1 MADGMLT
8 RMRQNAERRIS
19 DFANQSQRYSRGE
32 IGLGDQMLQGAAN
45 AVGLFTDVPAEMFMS
60 AASAVTP
67 DIVKRGIRDLGN
79 QLMDTEAAKAA
90 AQYLQQ
96 NPDMAK
102 RLGYGLDLGAVAP
115 VVGAA
120 RTAARGAKQGIRE
133 LSLEAPN
140 RQPYFYGSGVGGKAA
155 SIGITAP
162 QALIDTL
169 DPRAVASRRE
179 GVPMSVRRSAA
190 PITEN
195 RISKYNEL
203 NAKADKTDADNK
215 FIREFKEDLS
225 YLEGQLDQTQLIKY
239 GRGQEPQGI
248 IKDFE
253 GLQAVALGKLDV
265 PTVKEATANSVQLQK
280 SNITLDDNVI
290 NTVVNRIKQAQGV
303 DDALVVIRNP
313 TAFSDIAKE
322 TLKGKSTEAS
332 FLFHATQQVRKM
344 FPDKKE
350 FSQDELVEFA
360 AMSKIMDK
368 TMVNKESGKPLNAAE
383 RFINKMTES
392 SKYTTKTSRQ
402 QAYDKIEQ
410 YFKYRKMEDSGQKM
424 TKGQQAAYEQAQA
437 MIDKAKSKIKVEDGV
452 VYIRGSH
459 LSAAKGLGGVGGEWV
474 LNTKGDT
481 VHFIHD
487 KNDLFGMTPPGD
499 KQVISIAVPNGY
511 NVFNKPSKTLP
522 APDKA
527 KKKQFQE
534 NLAARG
540 AEPAG
545 ATRVGLLT
553 QTARAVNQ
561 DRPRVRPT
569 DVAPA
574 VKTVGTLTAVPTGT
588 AVAGTMGDRS
598 NEERR

>member
-1 MADGMLT
+1 MADGMFD
-8 RMRQNAERRIS
+8 RMQQNAQRRVD
-19 DFANQSQRYSRGE
+19 DFVSQTRRYNRGE

-45 AVGLFTDVPAEMFMS
+45 TVGLFTDVPAEMFMT

-67 DIVKRGIRDLGN
+67 DIVKRGIRDIGN

-90 AQYLQQ
+90 TQYLQQ

-102 RLGYGLDLGAVAP
+102 RLGYGLDLGAVVPAA
-115 VVGAA
+115 GAA
-120 RTAARGAKQGIRE
+120 RTGTRA

-140 RQPYFYGSGVGGKAA
+140 RQPYFYGSGMGGQLASVGV
-155 SIGITAP
+155 TAP
-162 QALIDTL
+162 RAVADTL
-169 DPRAVASRRE
+169 SPSAVASRRQ
-179 GVPMSVRRSAA
+179 GLPMSVRRSAA

-195 RISKYNEL
+195 RITRYNEL
-203 NAKADKTDADNK
+203 NAKADKTEADNK
-215 FIREFKEDLS
+215 FLREFKEDLS
-225 YLEGQLDQTQLIKY
+225 YLEGQLDQTQLIQY
-239 GRGQEPQGI
+239 GRGTETQGI
-248 IKDFE
+248 IKEFE
-253 GLQAVALGKLDV
+253 NLQAVALGSLDV
-265 PTVKEATANSVQLQK
+265 PTIKNAVANSPALRK
-280 SNITLDDNVI
+280 NNITLDDNII
-290 NTVVNRIKQAQGV
+290 NTVVDRIKQAQGV
-303 DDALVVIRNP
+303 DDALVVVRNP

-332 FLFHATQQVRKM
+332 FLFHGMQQIRKL
-344 FPDKKE
+344 FPNKTE

-360 AMSKIMDK
+360 ALSKMMDK

-392 SKYTTKTSRQ
+392 SKYTTKNTRQ
-402 QAYDKIEQ
+402 QTYTKIEQ
-410 YFKYRKMEDSGQKM
+410 YFKYKKMEDSGQKM

-437 MIDKAKSKIKVEDGV
+437 MLDKAKSKIKVEDGV
-452 VYIRGSH
+452 VYVRGSH
-459 LSAAKGLGGVGGEWV
+459 LSAAKGLGGVLDEIV
-474 LNTKGDT
+474 INTKGDT
-481 VHFIHD
+481 VHFIAD

-511 NVFNKPSKTLP
+511 NVFNKPSKTVP

-527 KKKQFQE
+527 QKRQFQE

-553 QTARAVNQ
+553 QTARAINQ
-561 DRPRVRPT
+561 ERPRVRPT

-574 VKTVGTLTAVPTGT
+574 AGVATGT
-588 AVAGTMGDRS
+588 AVAGTVGDRT
-598 NEERR
+598 NEE

>member
-1 MADGMLT
+1 MADGMFD
-8 RMRQNAERRIS
+8 RMQQNAQRRVD
-19 DFANQSQRYSRGE
+19 DFVSQTRRYNRGE

-45 AVGLFTDVPAEMFMS
+45 TVGLFTDVPAEMFMT

-67 DIVKRGIRDLGN
+67 DIVKRGIRDIGN

-90 AQYLQQ
+90 TQYLQQ

-102 RLGYGLDLGAVAP
+102 RLGYGLDLGAVVPAA
-115 VVGAA
+115 GAA
-120 RTAARGAKQGIRE
+120 RTGTRA

-140 RQPYFYGSGVGGKAA
+140 RQPYFYGSGMGGQLASVGV
-155 SIGITAP
+155 TAP
-162 QALIDTL
+162 RAVADTL
-169 DPRAVASRRE
+169 SPSAVASRRQ
-179 GVPMSVRRSAA
+179 GLPMSVRRSAA

-195 RISKYNEL
+195 RITRYNEL
-203 NAKADKTDADNK
+203 NAKADKTEADNK
-215 FIREFKEDLS
+215 FLREFKEDLS
-225 YLEGQLDQTQLIKY
+225 YLEGQLDQTQLIQY
-239 GRGQEPQGI
+239 GRGTETQGI
-248 IKDFE
+248 VKEFE
-253 GLQAVALGKLDV
+253 NLQAVALGSLDV
-265 PTVKEATANSVQLQK
+265 PTIKNAVANSPALRK
-280 SNITLDDNVI
+280 NNITLDDNII
-290 NTVVNRIKQAQGV
+290 NTVVDRIKQAQGV
-303 DDALVVIRNP
+303 DDALVVVRNP

-332 FLFHATQQVRKM
+332 FLFHGMQQIRKL
-344 FPDKKE
+344 FPNKTE

-360 AMSKIMDK
+360 ALSKMMDK

-392 SKYTTKTSRQ
+392 SKYTTKNTRQ
-402 QAYDKIEQ
+402 QTYTKIEQ
-410 YFKYRKMEDSGQKM
+410 YFKYKKMEDSGQKM

-437 MIDKAKSKIKVEDGV
+437 MLDKAKSKIKVEDGV
-452 VYIRGSH
+452 VYVRGSH
-459 LSAAKGLGGVGGEWV
+459 LSAAKGLGGVLDEIV
-474 LNTKGDT
+474 INTKGDT
-481 VHFIHD
+481 VHFIAD

-511 NVFNKPSKTLP
+511 NVFNKPSKTVP

-527 KKKQFQE
+527 QKRQFQE

-553 QTARAVNQ
+553 QTARAINQ
-561 DRPRVRPT
+561 ERPRVRPT

-574 VKTVGTLTAVPTGT
+574 AGVATGT
-588 AVAGTMGDRS
+588 AVAGTVGDRT
-598 NEERR
+598 NEE

>member
-1 MADGMLT
+1 MFD
-8 RMRQNAERRIS
+8 RMQQNAQRRVD
-19 DFANQSQRYSRGE
+19 DFVSQTRRYNRGE

-45 AVGLFTDVPAEMFMS
+45 TVGLFTDVPAEMFMT

-67 DIVKRGIRDLGN
+67 DIVKRGIRDIGN

-90 AQYLQQ
+90 TQYLQQ

-102 RLGYGLDLGAVAP
+102 RLGYGLDLGAVVPAA
-115 VVGAA
+115 GAA
-120 RTAARGAKQGIRE
+120 RTGTRA

-140 RQPYFYGSGVGGKAA
+140 RQPYFYGSGMGGQLASVGV
-155 SIGITAP
+155 TAP
-162 QALIDTL
+162 RAVADTL
-169 DPRAVASRRE
+169 SPSAVASRRQ
-179 GVPMSVRRSAA
+179 GLPMSVRRSAA

-195 RISKYNEL
+195 RITRYNEL
-203 NAKADKTDADNK
+203 NAKADKTEADNK
-215 FIREFKEDLS
+215 FLREFKEDLS
-225 YLEGQLDQTQLIKY
+225 YLEGQLDQTQLIQY
-239 GRGQEPQGI
+239 GRGTETQGI
-248 IKDFE
+248 IKEFE
-253 GLQAVALGKLDV
+253 NLQAVALGSLDV
-265 PTVKEATANSVQLQK
+265 PTIKNAVANSPALRK
-280 SNITLDDNVI
+280 NNITLDDNII
-290 NTVVNRIKQAQGV
+290 NTVVDRIKQAQGV
-303 DDALVVIRNP
+303 DDALVVVRNP

-332 FLFHATQQVRKM
+332 FLFHGMQQIRKL
-344 FPDKKE
+344 FPNKTE

-360 AMSKIMDK
+360 ALSKMMDK

-392 SKYTTKTSRQ
+392 SKYTTKNTRQ
-402 QAYDKIEQ
+402 QTYTKIEQ
-410 YFKYRKMEDSGQKM
+410 YFKYKKMEDSGQKM

-437 MIDKAKSKIKVEDGV
+437 MLDKAKSKIKVEDGV
-452 VYIRGSH
+452 VYVRGSH
-459 LSAAKGLGGVGGEWV
+459 LSAAKGLGGVLDEIV
-474 LNTKGDT
+474 INTKGDT
-481 VHFIHD
+481 VHFIAD

-511 NVFNKPSKTLP
+511 NVFNKPSKTVP

-527 KKKQFQE
+527 QKRQFQE

-553 QTARAVNQ
+553 QTARAINQ
-561 DRPRVRPT
+561 ERPRVRPA

-574 VKTVGTLTAVPTGT
+574 AGVATGT
-588 AVAGTMGDRS
+588 AVAGTVGDRT
-598 NEERR
+598 NEE

>member
-1 MADGMLT
+1 MFD
-8 RMRQNAERRIS
+8 RMQQNAQRRVD
-19 DFANQSQRYSRGE
+19 DFVSQTRRYNRGE

-45 AVGLFTDVPAEMFMS
+45 TVGLFTDVPAELFMT

-67 DIVKRGIRDLGN
+67 DIVKRGIKDIGN

-102 RLGYGLDLGAVAP
+102 RLGYGLDLGAVVPAA
-115 VVGAA
+115 GAA
-120 RTAARGAKQGIRE
+120 RTGTRA

-140 RQPYFYGSGVGGKAA
+140 RQPYFYGSGVGGQLA
-155 SIGITAP
+155 SVGVTAP
-162 QALIDTL
+162 RAVADTL
-169 DPRAVASRRE
+169 SPSAVASRRQ
-179 GVPMSVRRSAA
+179 GLPMSVRRSAA

-195 RISKYNEL
+195 RITRYNEL
-203 NAKADKTDADNK
+203 NAKADKTEADNK
-215 FIREFKEDLS
+215 FLREFKEDLS
-225 YLEGQLDQTQLIKY
+225 YLEGQLDQTQLIQY
-239 GRGQEPQGI
+239 GRGTETQGI
-248 IKDFE
+248 VKEFE
-253 GLQAVALGKLDV
+253 NLQAIALGSLDV
-265 PTVKEATANSVQLQK
+265 PTIKSAVANSPALRK
-280 SNITLDDNVI
+280 NNITLDDNII
-290 NTVVNRIKQAQGV
+290 NTVVDRIKQAQGV
-303 DDALVVIRNP
+303 DDALVVVRNP

-332 FLFHATQQVRKM
+332 FLFHGMQQIRKL
-344 FPDKKE
+344 FPNKTE

-360 AMSKIMDK
+360 ALSKMMDK

-392 SKYTTKTSRQ
+392 SKYTTKNTRQ
-402 QAYDKIEQ
+402 QTYTKIEQ
-410 YFKYRKMEDSGQKM
+410 YFKYKKMEDSGQKM

-437 MIDKAKSKIKVEDGV
+437 MLDKAKSKIKVEDGV
-452 VYIRGSH
+452 VYVRGSH
-459 LSAAKGLGGVGGEWV
+459 LSAAKGLGGVLDEIV
-474 LNTKGDT
+474 MNTKGDM
-481 VHFIHD
+481 VHFIAD

-499 KQVISIAVPNGY
+499 KQVISVAVPNGY
-511 NVFNKPSKTLP
+511 NVFNKPSKTVP

-527 KKKQFQE
+527 QKRQFQE

-553 QTARAVNQ
+553 QTARAINQ
-561 DRPRVRPT
+561 ERPRVRPT

-574 VKTVGTLTAVPTGT
+574 AGVATGT
-588 AVAGTMGDRS
+588 AVAGTVGDRT
-598 NEERR
+598 NEEQR

>member
-1 MADGMLT
+1 MFD
-8 RMRQNAERRIS
+8 RMQQNAQRRVD
-19 DFANQSQRYSRGE
+19 DFVSQTRRYNRGE

-45 AVGLFTDVPAEMFMS
+45 TVGLFTDVPAEMFMT

-67 DIVKRGIRDLGN
+67 DIVKRGIRDIGN

-90 AQYLQQ
+90 TQYLQQ

-102 RLGYGLDLGAVAP
+102 RLGYGLDLGAVVPAA
-115 VVGAA
+115 GAA
-120 RTAARGAKQGIRE
+120 RTGTRA

-140 RQPYFYGSGVGGKAA
+140 RQPYFYGSGMGGQLASVGV
-155 SIGITAP
+155 TAP
-162 QALIDTL
+162 RAVADTL
-169 DPRAVASRRE
+169 SPSAVASRRQ
-179 GVPMSVRRSAA
+179 GLPMSVRRSAA

-195 RISKYNEL
+195 RITRYNEL
-203 NAKADKTDADNK
+203 NAKADKTEADNK
-215 FIREFKEDLS
+215 FLREFKEDLS
-225 YLEGQLDQTQLIKY
+225 YLEGQLDQTQLIQY
-239 GRGQEPQGI
+239 GRGTETQGI
-248 IKDFE
+248 VKEFE
-253 GLQAVALGKLDV
+253 NLQAVALGSLDV
-265 PTVKEATANSVQLQK
+265 PTIKNAVANSPALRK
-280 SNITLDDNVI
+280 NNITLDDNII
-290 NTVVNRIKQAQGV
+290 NTVVDRIKQAQGV
-303 DDALVVIRNP
+303 DDALVVVRNP

-332 FLFHATQQVRKM
+332 FLFHGMQQIRKL
-344 FPDKKE
+344 FPNKTE

-360 AMSKIMDK
+360 ALSKMMDK

-392 SKYTTKTSRQ
+392 SKYTTKNTRQ
-402 QAYDKIEQ
+402 QTYTKIEQ
-410 YFKYRKMEDSGQKM
+410 YFKYKKMEDSGQKM

-437 MIDKAKSKIKVEDGV
+437 MLDKAKSKIKVEDGV
-452 VYIRGSH
+452 VYVRGSH
-459 LSAAKGLGGVGGEWV
+459 LSAAKGLGGVLDEIV
-474 LNTKGDT
+474 INTKGDT
-481 VHFIHD
+481 VHFIAD

-511 NVFNKPSKTLP
+511 NVFNKPSKTVP

-527 KKKQFQE
+527 QKRQFQE

-553 QTARAVNQ
+553 QTARAINQ
-561 DRPRVRPT
+561 ERPRVRPT

-574 VKTVGTLTAVPTGT
+574 AGVATGT
-588 AVAGTMGDRS
+588 AVAGTVGDRT
-598 NEERR
+598 NEE

>member
-1 MADGMLT
+1 MFD
-8 RMRQNAERRIS
+8 RMQQNAQRRVD
-19 DFANQSQRYSRGE
+19 DFVSQTRRYNRGE

-45 AVGLFTDVPAEMFMS
+45 TVGLFTDVPAELFMT

-67 DIVKRGIRDLGN
+67 DIVKRGIKDIGN

-102 RLGYGLDLGAVAP
+102 RLGYGLDLGAVVPAA
-115 VVGAA
+115 GAA
-120 RTAARGAKQGIRE
+120 RTGTRA

-140 RQPYFYGSGVGGKAA
+140 RQPYFYGSGVGGQLA
-155 SIGITAP
+155 SVGVTAP
-162 QALIDTL
+162 RAVADTL
-169 DPRAVASRRE
+169 SPSAVASRRQ
-179 GVPMSVRRSAA
+179 GLPMSVRRSAA

-195 RISKYNEL
+195 RITRYNEL
-203 NAKADKTDADNK
+203 NAKADKTEADNK
-215 FIREFKEDLS
+215 FLREFKEDLS
-225 YLEGQLDQTQLIKY
+225 YLEGQLDQTQLIQY
-239 GRGQEPQGI
+239 GRGTETQGI
-248 IKDFE
+248 VKEFE
-253 GLQAVALGKLDV
+253 NLQAIALGSLDV
-265 PTVKEATANSVQLQK
+265 PTIKSAVANSPALRK
-280 SNITLDDNVI
+280 NNITLDDNII
-290 NTVVNRIKQAQGV
+290 NTVVDRIKQAQGV
-303 DDALVVIRNP
+303 DDALVVVRNP

-332 FLFHATQQVRKM
+332 FLFHGMQQIRKL
-344 FPDKKE
+344 FPNKTE

-360 AMSKIMDK
+360 ALSKMMDK

-392 SKYTTKTSRQ
+392 SKYTTKNTRQ
-402 QAYDKIEQ
+402 QTYTKIEQ
-410 YFKYRKMEDSGQKM
+410 YFKYKKMEDSGQKM

-437 MIDKAKSKIKVEDGV
+437 MLDKAKSKIKVEDGV
-452 VYIRGSH
+452 VYVRGSH
-459 LSAAKGLGGVGGEWV
+459 LSAAKGLGGVLDEIV
-474 LNTKGDT
+474 MNTKGDM
-481 VHFIHD
+481 VHFIAD

-511 NVFNKPSKTLP
+511 NVFNKPSKTVP

-527 KKKQFQE
+527 QKRQFQE

-553 QTARAVNQ
+553 QTARAINQ
-561 DRPRVRPT
+561 ERPRVRPT

-574 VKTVGTLTAVPTGT
+574 AGVATGT
-588 AVAGTMGDRS
+588 AVAGTVGDRT
-598 NEERR
+598 NEEQR

>member
-1 MADGMLT
+1 MADGMFD
-8 RMRQNAERRIS
+8 RMQQNAQRRVD
-19 DFANQSQRYSRGE
+19 DFVSQTRRYNRGE

-45 AVGLFTDVPAEMFMS
+45 TVGLFTDVPAEMFMT

-67 DIVKRGIRDLGN
+67 DIVKRGIKDIGN

-90 AQYLQQ
+90 TQYLQQ

-102 RLGYGLDLGAVAP
+102 RLGYGLDLGAVVPAA
-115 VVGAA
+115 GAA
-120 RTAARGAKQGIRE
+120 RTGTRA

-140 RQPYFYGSGVGGKAA
+140 RQPYFYGSGMGGQLASVGV
-155 SIGITAP
+155 TAP
-162 QALIDTL
+162 RAVADTL
-169 DPRAVASRRE
+169 SPSAVASRRQ
-179 GVPMSVRRSAA
+179 GLPMSVRRSAA

-195 RISKYNEL
+195 RITRYNEL
-203 NAKADKTDADNK
+203 NAKADKTEADNK
-215 FIREFKEDLS
+215 FLREFKEDLS
-225 YLEGQLDQTQLIKY
+225 YLEGQLDQTQLIQY
-239 GRGQEPQGI
+239 GRGTETQGI
-248 IKDFE
+248 IKEFE
-253 GLQAVALGKLDV
+253 NLQAVALGSLDV
-265 PTVKEATANSVQLQK
+265 PTIKNAVANSPALRK
-280 SNITLDDNVI
+280 NNITLDDNII
-290 NTVVNRIKQAQGV
+290 NTVVDRIKQAQGV
-303 DDALVVIRNP
+303 DDALVVVRNP

-332 FLFHATQQVRKM
+332 FLFHGMQQIRKL
-344 FPDKKE
+344 FPNKTE

-360 AMSKIMDK
+360 ALSKMMDK

-392 SKYTTKTSRQ
+392 SKYTTKNTRQ
-402 QAYDKIEQ
+402 QTYTKIEQ
-410 YFKYRKMEDSGQKM
+410 YFKYKKMEDSGQKM

-437 MIDKAKSKIKVEDGV
+437 MLDKAKSKIKVEDGV
-452 VYIRGSH
+452 VYVRGSH
-459 LSAAKGLGGVGGEWV
+459 LSAAKGLGGVLDEIV
-474 LNTKGDT
+474 INTKGDT
-481 VHFIHD
+481 VHFIAD

-511 NVFNKPSKTLP
+511 NVFNKPSKTVP

-527 KKKQFQE
+527 QKRQFQE

-553 QTARAVNQ
+553 QTARAINQ
-561 DRPRVRPT
+561 ERPRVRPT

-574 VKTVGTLTAVPTGT
+574 AGVATGT
-588 AVAGTMGDRS
+588 AVAGTVGDRT
-598 NEERR
+598 NEE

>member
-1 MADGMLT
+1 MADGMFD
-8 RMRQNAERRIS
+8 RMQQNAQRRVD
-19 DFANQSQRYSRGE
+19 DFVSQTRRYNRGE
-32 IGLGDQMLQGAAN
+32 IGMGDQMLQGAAN
-45 AVGLFTDVPAEMFMS
+45 TVGLFTDVPAEMFMT

-67 DIVKRGIRDLGN
+67 DIVKRGIKDIGN

-90 AQYLQQ
+90 TQYLQQ

-102 RLGYGLDLGAVAP
+102 RLGYGLDLGAVVPAA
-115 VVGAA
+115 GAA
-120 RTAARGAKQGIRE
+120 RTGARA

-140 RQPYFYGSGVGGKAA
+140 RQPWFYGSGLGGQLASVGV
-155 SIGITAP
+155 TAP
-162 QALIDTL
+162 RAVADTL

-179 GVPMSVRRSAA
+179 GMPMSVRRSAA

-195 RISKYNEL
+195 RIARYNEL
-203 NAKADKTDADNK
+203 STKADKTEADNK
-215 FIREFKEDLS
+215 FLREFKEDLS
-225 YLEGQLDQTQLIKY
+225 YLEGQLDQTQLIQY
-239 GRGQEPQGI
+239 GRGTETQGI
-248 IKDFE
+248 IKEFE
-253 GLQAVALGKLDV
+253 NLQAVALGSLDV
-265 PTVKEATANSVQLQK
+265 PTIKNAVANSPALRK
-280 SNITLDDNVI
+280 NNITLDDNII
-290 NTVVNRIKQAQGV
+290 NTVVDRIKQAQGV
-303 DDALVVIRNP
+303 DDALVVVRNP

-332 FLFHATQQVRKM
+332 FLFHGMQQIRKM

-360 AMSKIMDK
+360 ALSKIMDK

-392 SKYTTKTSRQ
+392 SKYTTKNTRQ
-402 QAYDKIEQ
+402 QAYDKITQ
-410 YFKYRKMEDSGQKM
+410 FFKYKKILDTGGKL

-437 MIDKAKSKIKVEDGV
+437 MIEKAKSKIKVEDGV
-452 VYIRGSH
+452 VYVRGSH
-459 LSAAKGLGGVGGEWV
+459 LSAAKGLGGVGNEFIG
-474 LNTKGDT
+474 NTKGDM

-499 KQVISIAVPNGY
+499 KQVISVAVPNGY
-511 NVFNKPSKTLP
+511 NVFNPSPKGASGADST
-522 APDKA
+522 A
-527 KKKQFQE
+527 KRQFQE

-553 QTARAVNQ
+553 QTARAINQ
-561 DRPRVRPT
+561 ERPSVRPT

-574 VKTVGTLTAVPTGT
+574 AGFATGT
-588 AVAGTMGDRS
+588 AVAGTVGDRT
-598 NEERR
+598 NEEQR

>member
-1 MADGMLT
+1 MFD
-8 RMRQNAERRIS
+8 RMQQNAQRRVD
-19 DFANQSQRYSRGE
+19 DFVSQTRRYNRGE

-45 AVGLFTDVPAEMFMS
+45 TVGLFTDVPAEMFMT

-67 DIVKRGIRDLGN
+67 DIVKRGIRDIGN

-90 AQYLQQ
+90 TQYLQQ

-102 RLGYGLDLGAVAP
+102 RLGYGLDLGAVVPAA
-115 VVGAA
+115 GAA
-120 RTAARGAKQGIRE
+120 RTGTRA

-140 RQPYFYGSGVGGKAA
+140 RQPYFYGSGMGGQLASVGV
-155 SIGITAP
+155 TAP
-162 QALIDTL
+162 RAVADTL
-169 DPRAVASRRE
+169 SPSAVASRRQ
-179 GVPMSVRRSAA
+179 GLPMSVRRSAA

-195 RISKYNEL
+195 RITRYNEL
-203 NAKADKTDADNK
+203 NAKADKTEADNK
-215 FIREFKEDLS
+215 FLREFKEDLS
-225 YLEGQLDQTQLIKY
+225 YLEGQLDQTQLIQY
-239 GRGQEPQGI
+239 GRGTETQGI
-248 IKDFE
+248 IKEFE
-253 GLQAVALGKLDV
+253 NLQAVALGSLDV
-265 PTVKEATANSVQLQK
+265 PTIKNAVANSPALRK
-280 SNITLDDNVI
+280 NNITLDDNII
-290 NTVVNRIKQAQGV
+290 NTVVDRIKQAQGV
-303 DDALVVIRNP
+303 DDALVVVRNP

-332 FLFHATQQVRKM
+332 FLFHGMQQIRKL
-344 FPDKKE
+344 FPNKTE

-360 AMSKIMDK
+360 ALSKMMDK

-392 SKYTTKTSRQ
+392 SKYTTKNTRQ
-402 QAYDKIEQ
+402 QTYTKIEQ
-410 YFKYRKMEDSGQKM
+410 YFKYKKMEDSGQKM

-437 MIDKAKSKIKVEDGV
+437 MLDKAKSKIKVEDGV
-452 VYIRGSH
+452 VYVRGSH
-459 LSAAKGLGGVGGEWV
+459 LSAAKGLGGVLDEIV
-474 LNTKGDT
+474 INTKGDT
-481 VHFIHD
+481 VHFIAD

-511 NVFNKPSKTLP
+511 NVFNKPSKTVP

-527 KKKQFQE
+527 QKRQFQE

-553 QTARAVNQ
+553 QTARAINQ
-561 DRPRVRPT
+561 ERPRVRPT

-574 VKTVGTLTAVPTGT
+574 AGVATGT
-588 AVAGTMGDRS
+588 AVAGTVGDRT
-598 NEERR
+598 NEE

>member
-1 MADGMLT
+1 MADGMLQ
-8 RMRQNAERRIS
+8 RMRQNAERRIT
-19 DFANQSQRYSRGE
+19 DFANQSRRYSRGE
-32 IGLGDQMLQGAAN
+32 IGVGDQMLQGAAN
-45 AVGLFTDVPAEMFMS
+45 AVGMFTDVPAEMFMT

-102 RLGYGLDLGAVAP
+102 RLGYGLDLGAVVPAA
-115 VVGAA
+115 GAA
-120 RTAARGAKQGIRE
+120 RTGTRA

-140 RQPYFYGSGVGGKAA
+140 RQPYFYGSGVGGQLA
-155 SIGITAP
+155 SVGVTAP
-162 QALIDTL
+162 RAVADTL

-190 PITEN
+190 PITES
-195 RISKYNEL
+195 RISRFNEL
-203 NAKADKTDADNK
+203 QKKKDRTAEENT
-215 FIREFKEDLS
+215 FLREFKEDLS

-239 GRGQEPQGI
+239 GRGEEAQGI

-253 GLQAVALGKLDV
+253 GLQAVAVGELDV
-265 PTVKEATANSVQLQK
+265 PTIKTAVADSSQLQK
-280 SNITLDDNVI
+280 SNITMDDSTI
-290 NTVVNRIKQAQGV
+290 ETVVNRIKAAQGV
-303 DDALVVIRNP
+303 DDALVVVRNP

-322 TLKGKSTEAS
+322 SLKGKSAEAS
-332 FLFHATQQVRKM
+332 FLFHGMQQIRKM

-360 AMSKIMDK
+360 ALAKMMDK

-392 SKYTTKTSRQ
+392 SKYTTKNTRQ
-402 QAYDKIEQ
+402 QAYTKIEQ
-410 YFKYRKMEDSGQKM
+410 YFKYKKMEDSGQKL
-424 TKGQQAAYEQAQA
+424 TKGQQTAYEQAQA
-437 MIDKAKSKIKVEDGV
+437 MIDKAKSKIKVEDGT
-452 VYIRGSH
+452 VYVRGSH
-459 LSAAKGLGGVGGEWV
+459 LSAAKGLGGVGDEFV
-474 LNTKGDT
+474 LNTKGDM

-511 NVFNKPSKTLP
+511 NVFNKPSKTVP
-522 APDKA
+522 APDRA
-527 KKKQFQE
+527 QKKQFQE

-574 VKTVGTLTAVPTGT
+574 AGVAGGT
-588 AVAGTMGDRS
+588 AVAGTMGDRN

>member
-1 MADGMLT
+1 MADGMFD
-8 RMRQNAERRIS
+8 RMQQNAQRRVD
-19 DFANQSQRYSRGE
+19 DFVSQTRRYNRGE

-45 AVGLFTDVPAEMFMS
+45 TVGLFTDVPAELFMT

-67 DIVKRGIRDLGN
+67 DIVKRGIKDIGN

-102 RLGYGLDLGAVAP
+102 RLGYGLDLGAVVPAA
-115 VVGAA
+115 GAA
-120 RTAARGAKQGIRE
+120 RTGTRA

-140 RQPYFYGSGVGGKAA
+140 RQPYFYGSGVGGQLA
-155 SIGITAP
+155 SVGVTAP
-162 QALIDTL
+162 RAVADTL
-169 DPRAVASRRE
+169 SPSAVASRRQ
-179 GVPMSVRRSAA
+179 GLPMSVRRSAA

-195 RISKYNEL
+195 RITRYNEL
-203 NAKADKTDADNK
+203 NAKADKTEADNK
-215 FIREFKEDLS
+215 FLREFKEDLS
-225 YLEGQLDQTQLIKY
+225 YLEGQLDQTQLIQY
-239 GRGQEPQGI
+239 GRGTETQGI
-248 IKDFE
+248 VKEFE
-253 GLQAVALGKLDV
+253 NLQAIALGSLDV
-265 PTVKEATANSVQLQK
+265 PTIKSAVANSPALRK
-280 SNITLDDNVI
+280 NNITLDDNII
-290 NTVVNRIKQAQGV
+290 NTVVDRIKQAQGV
-303 DDALVVIRNP
+303 DDALVVVRNP

-332 FLFHATQQVRKM
+332 FLFHGMQQIRKL
-344 FPDKKE
+344 FPNKTE

-360 AMSKIMDK
+360 ALSKMMDK

-392 SKYTTKTSRQ
+392 SKYTTKNTRQ
-402 QAYDKIEQ
+402 QTYTKIEQ
-410 YFKYRKMEDSGQKM
+410 YFKYKKMEDSGQKM

-437 MIDKAKSKIKVEDGV
+437 MLDKAKSKIKVEDGV
-452 VYIRGSH
+452 VYVRGSH
-459 LSAAKGLGGVGGEWV
+459 LSAAKGLGGVLDEIV
-474 LNTKGDT
+474 MNTKGDM
-481 VHFIHD
+481 VHFIAD

-499 KQVISIAVPNGY
+499 KQVISVAVPNGY
-511 NVFNKPSKTLP
+511 NVFNKPSKTVP

-527 KKKQFQE
+527 QKRQFQE

-553 QTARAVNQ
+553 QTARAINQ
-561 DRPRVRPT
+561 ERPRVRPT

-574 VKTVGTLTAVPTGT
+574 AGVATGT
-588 AVAGTMGDRS
+588 AVAGTVGDRT
-598 NEERR
+598 NEEQR

>member
-1 MADGMLT
+1 MADGMFD
-8 RMRQNAERRIS
+8 RMQQNAQRRVD
-19 DFANQSQRYSRGE
+19 DFVSQTRRYNRGE

-45 AVGLFTDVPAEMFMS
+45 TVGLFTDVPAEMFMT

-67 DIVKRGIRDLGN
+67 DIVKRGIRDIGN

-90 AQYLQQ
+90 TQYLQQ

-102 RLGYGLDLGAVAP
+102 RLGYGLDLGAVVPAA
-115 VVGAA
+115 GAA
-120 RTAARGAKQGIRE
+120 RTGTRA

-140 RQPYFYGSGVGGKAA
+140 RQPYFYGSGMGGQLASVGV
-155 SIGITAP
+155 TAP
-162 QALIDTL
+162 RAVADTL
-169 DPRAVASRRE
+169 SPSAVASRRQ
-179 GVPMSVRRSAA
+179 GLPMSVRRSAA

-195 RISKYNEL
+195 RITRYNEL
-203 NAKADKTDADNK
+203 NAKADKTEADNK
-215 FIREFKEDLS
+215 FLREFKEDLS
-225 YLEGQLDQTQLIKY
+225 YLEGQLDQTQLIQY
-239 GRGQEPQGI
+239 GRGTETQGI
-248 IKDFE
+248 IKEFE
-253 GLQAVALGKLDV
+253 NLQAVALGSLDV
-265 PTVKEATANSVQLQK
+265 PTIKNAVANSPALRK
-280 SNITLDDNVI
+280 NNITLDDNII
-290 NTVVNRIKQAQGV
+290 NTVVDRIKQAQGV
-303 DDALVVIRNP
+303 DDALVVVRNP

-332 FLFHATQQVRKM
+332 FLFHGMQQIRKL
-344 FPDKKE
+344 FPNKTE

-360 AMSKIMDK
+360 ALSKMMDK

-392 SKYTTKTSRQ
+392 SKYTTKNTRQ
-402 QAYDKIEQ
+402 QTYTKIEQ
-410 YFKYRKMEDSGQKM
+410 YFKYKKMEDSGQKM

-437 MIDKAKSKIKVEDGV
+437 MLDKAKSKIKVEDGV
-452 VYIRGSH
+452 VYVRGSH
-459 LSAAKGLGGVGGEWV
+459 LSAAKGLGGVLDEIV
-474 LNTKGDT
+474 INTKGDT
-481 VHFIHD
+481 VHFIAD

-511 NVFNKPSKTLP
+511 NVFNKPSKTVP

-527 KKKQFQE
+527 QKRQFQE

-553 QTARAVNQ
+553 QTARAINQ
-561 DRPRVRPT
+561 ERPRVRPA

-574 VKTVGTLTAVPTGT
+574 AGVATGT
-588 AVAGTMGDRS
+588 AVAGTVGDRT
-598 NEERR
+598 NEE